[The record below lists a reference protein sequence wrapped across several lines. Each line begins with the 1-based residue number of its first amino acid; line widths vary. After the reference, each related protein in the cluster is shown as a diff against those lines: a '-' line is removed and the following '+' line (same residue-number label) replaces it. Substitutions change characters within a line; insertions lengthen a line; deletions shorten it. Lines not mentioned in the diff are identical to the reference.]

1 VARAGLGLGP
11 GVVDDLRVALPP
23 WLAGRVLVAC
33 TLVGAHAVRSFL
45 HPAPSAVRHHVAQG
59 LLGWDAERYVNI
71 ARFGYAPLPRIEIRF
86 FPLVPLATRALDVV
100 LPGGAGVA
108 LLVLANVAALL
119 FVIVLHRLV
128 VFETGDRELARRA
141 AWFGAIMPA
150 GFVLAWGY
158 TESLWAALAT
168 GAFLAARRGRWWT
181 AALLALLVGAIRPVG
196 VLIAVPLAI
205 EAARGLRRPA
215 WSWSRRR
222 SWPWPAAAAVLS
234 SFVGAGAYLWWVGA
248 TFGDPLLPYRIQQ
261 GPKFRGP
268 AEGPWTALQEPAHAL
283 LAGTWDVG
291 SIRVVWAVALVA
303 LIAVSFRRWPVSY
316 GAFATVSLVVALSTS
331 HLGSFER
338 YTFTTFPVVLAM
350 ASLSSRAW
358 VERSFLAVGAA
369 TMTLYG
375 LLALL
380 GAYTP

>member
-1 VARAGLGLGP
+1 VSRAGLGLGP

-33 TLVGAHAVRSFL
+33 TLVAAQAIRSFL
-45 HPAPSAVRHHVAQG
+45 HPVPSAVRHHVAQG

-108 LLVLANVAALL
+108 LLVLANVAALA
-119 FVIVLHRLV
+119 FVAVLHRLV
-128 VFETGDRELARRA
+128 VFETRDRELARRA
-141 AWFGAIMPA
+141 AWLAAIMPA

-205 EAARGLRRPA
+205 EAWRQFRSRSQ
-215 WSWSRRR
+215 SWH
-222 SWPWPAAAAVLS
+222 AAAAVVS

-261 GPKFRGP
+261 DAKFRGP
-268 AEGPWTALQEPAHAL
+268 TEGPWTALQEPAHAL
-283 LAGTWDVG
+283 LAGKWDVS

-303 LIAVSFRRWPVSY
+303 LVVVCFRRWPVSY

-338 YTFTTFPVVLAM
+338 YTFTTFPVLLAM
-350 ASLSSRAW
+350 ASVSSRAW
-358 VERSFLAVGAA
+358 VERAFLAVGAA
-369 TMTLYG
+369 AMTLYG